1 MDAKTLLEQL
11 LQSGQELA
19 QKGRELAEDKLDIP
33 AEGEKREAMISGM
46 QKGALAAGAMALLL
60 GTRAGRA
67 AGGAA
72 LKLGSLAA
80 IGGLAYKPYQDWANG
95 SDDEN
100 KDIAESVKP
109 VNELEGEA
117 LDKRSTQ
124 LIRAMI
130 AAAKADGHIDE
141 AEKKRIDEQ
150 VREMGLAD
158 DAALFIVQE
167 ISMPLNIHEVT
178 AGVDDPEAAVEV
190 YLASR
195 MVVDVENAPERLYLS
210 SLAKALNL
218 SDELVARLDKVVKSS

>member
-80 IGGLAYKPYQDWANG
+80 IGGLAYKAYQDWANG
-95 SDDEN
+95 SDGEK

-158 DAALFIVQE
+158 DAAEFIVQE